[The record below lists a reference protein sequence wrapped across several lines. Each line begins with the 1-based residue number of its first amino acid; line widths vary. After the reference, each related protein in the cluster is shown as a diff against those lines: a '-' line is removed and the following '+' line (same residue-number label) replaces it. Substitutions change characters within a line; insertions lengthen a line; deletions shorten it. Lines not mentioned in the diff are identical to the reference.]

1 MAVFNVI
8 VVQARLDNARSQIKT
23 MGHNG
28 GAENATCLVESE
40 YTVRYSW
47 GIL

>member
-8 VVQARLDNARSQIKT
+8 VEQARLDNARSQIKT
-23 MGHNG
+23 MGHDG
-28 GAENATCLVESE
+28 GAEDATCLEESE
-40 YTVRYSW
+40 CRVRYSW